1 MNAKLIAMAILAS
14 VLATAS
20 HVQARPYLML
30 AADDKGF
37 EALDLGD
44 VHQEGIETAQI
55 TVIDAPLAGVR
66 FGDKVAAL
74 MRQRLEFE
82 CQGGRWRTLAVSY
95 ADAKDVAIGAETA
108 PADWRPIEE
117 YPLLGPAKDA
127 ACLRRYNQTLVSR
140 NLNLGDIVTNYHKA
154 WGPVAPE
161 PLTPQQQLKQRFEAS
176 H

>member
-1 MNAKLIAMAILAS
+1 MNAKLIALV
-14 VLATAS
+14 VLAPVLAAS
-20 HVQARPYLML
+20 QAQARPYLML

-44 VHQEGIETAQI
+44 IHQEGVETAQI

-82 CQGGRWRTLAVSY
+82 CEGGRWRTVAVSY
-95 ADAKDVAIGAETA
+95 ADAKDVAMGSEA
-108 PADWRPIEE
+108 PPTDWRTIDDFPR
-117 YPLLGPAKDA
+117 LSPAKDA
-127 ACLRRYNQTLVSR
+127 ACLRRYNQALVSR
-140 NLNLGDIVTNYHKA
+140 NLNLSDIVTNYHKA
-154 WGPVAPE
+154 WGPAAAE
-161 PLTPQQQLKQRFEAS
+161 PLTAQQQLKQRFEAS